1 LALAILALL
10 AGIWAGLLRIGWA
23 WPTWQAALA
32 TAHGPLM
39 VSAFLGTVIGLER
52 AIALNHRAAYVGP
65 LLTALGGLVLLSG
78 LSWTWGGRLLLLG
91 SVGLAAVFAVIV
103 RRHAAV
109 YTATM
114 AVGAVAWLVGN
125 GLWVAG
131 RPIYAV
137 VPWWVAFL
145 VLTIAGERLELSR
158 VLRPSRRVIG
168 LFAAAAD
175 VFLAGVLLSVWA
187 YDVGVR
193 LAGLGL
199 ALLAAWLLR
208 FDLARR
214 NVRLSG
220 LTRFIAVCLFGGYV
234 WLGVSGLLWL
244 IYGGMPAGP
253 VYDAILHAVFLGF
266 VFAMIFGHA
275 PLIFP
280 SILGRPMAYLPLFYL
295 PLVALHLS
303 LALRVIG
310 DLFNVVSLRQWGGL
324 LNGLTLLLFLGITAL
339 ALARGAADRRRMLET
354 N

>member
-1 LALAILALL
+1 MTRLPLLALGIVALL
-10 AGIWAGLLRIGWA
+10 AGIWAGLLRVGWA
-23 WPTWQAALA
+23 WPTWQATLA
-32 TAHGPLM
+32 AAHGPLM
-39 VSAFLGTVIGLER
+39 VSAFLGTVIGIER
-52 AIALNHRAAYVGP
+52 AIALNRRAAYLGP
-65 LLTALGGLVLLSG
+65 LLTGLGGLALLSG
-78 LSWTWGGRLLLLG
+78 LSFVWGGRLLLVG
-91 SVGLAAVFAVIV
+91 SVGLAVVFAVIV

-109 YTATM
+109 YTVTM

-125 GLWVAG
+125 GLWLAG

-168 LFAAAAD
+168 LFAGAVG
-175 VFLAGVLLSVWA
+175 VFLAGVVLSVWV
-187 YDVGVR
+187 YDAGVR

-199 ALLAAWLLR
+199 VLLAAWLLR

-234 WLGVSGLLWL
+234 WLAAGGALWL
-244 IYGGMPAGP
+244 IYGGAPAGP
-253 VYDAILHAVFLGF
+253 VYDAILHAIFLGF

-280 SILGRPMAYLPLFYL
+280 SVLGRPMAYLPAFYG
-295 PLVALHLS
+295 PLVVLHAS
-303 LALRVIG
+303 LILRIAS
-310 DLFNVVSLRQWGGL
+310 DLLNIVPLRQWGSL
-324 LNGLTLLLFLGITAL
+324 LNGVALLLFLGFTGL
-339 ALARGAADRRRMLET
+339 ALGRGR